1 MTKMKTLKIYFVALL
16 VLMGA
21 SNCSDEFLERTPSDQ
36 ISSATF
42 FKQQKDIEYALN
54 AVYDLIGFNSWN
66 RSYGSGTDMLR
77 IEVLTDNAVD
87 HHSWNACY
95 ELGNGTANA
104 YDWYVQY
111 RWQERYRG
119 IMRANRLLEGAPN
132 VEDMNIDYR
141 NRLVAEATVL
151 RAYFYF
157 DLVYLFGD
165 VPFLT
170 SSILPDDCEPIIDA
184 DGNATPNP
192 SCSRTDKE
200 TIMDALVADL
210 EGVLAHLPKEY
221 EQDDK
226 GRITKGTA
234 LTLQA
239 RIHLY
244 REEWAEAA
252 AASKAVMDLNVY
264 SIYPTYANMF
274 DYQGVDNEEVIFD
287 IQVMEEVDEGEFW
300 LPNYGPNSIGGWS
313 CSCPLQS
320 LIDTYETT
328 DGKTIDDPT
337 SIYDPAQ
344 PFINR
349 DPRLHHSILY
359 PGREWQWGVYN
370 TIPGATYPG
379 QEIVAGDDLNDA
391 TSGQWNKSATGYNW
405 IKYISQQDIDDAN
418 YWDSGIHFIV
428 MRYAEVL
435 LMYAEGKIEAG
446 DIDQSVY
453 DAINEV
459 RQRGDVNMPTI
470 AAGKSADQLR
480 EIVRRERRV
489 EFTFEGIRLYDI
501 RRWKIADQVMP
512 GESAGLTYTDPD
524 TGSEV
529 TLSGGVR
536 NFDAAKHYVWPIPQA
551 EIDVSGLIQNPN
563 W

>member
-1 MTKMKTLKIYFVALL
+1 MKTLKIYFFALL
-16 VLMGA
+16 ILMGA

-36 ISSATF
+36 VSSATF
-42 FKQQKDIEYALN
+42 FQQEKDIEYALN

-66 RSYGSGTDMLR
+66 RSYGSGTDLLR

-132 VEDMNIDYR
+132 VEDMDMDYR

-170 SSILPDDCEPIIDA
+170 SSIIPDDCEPMIDA
-184 DGNATPNP
+184 EGNVTPNP
-192 SCSRTDKE
+192 MCTRTDKN

-210 EGVLAHLPKEY
+210 ETVVNHLPKSY
-221 EQDDK
+221 DSDDK
-226 GRITKGTA
+226 GRVTQGTA

-244 REEWAEAA
+244 REEWTQAA

-287 IQVMEEVDEGEFW
+287 IQVMKDVWEGEFW
-300 LPNYGPNSIGGWS
+300 LPNYGPNSVGGWS

-337 SIYDPAQ
+337 SIYDPAM
-344 PFINR
+344 PYANR

-379 QEIVAGDDLNDA
+379 EEIVAGDDLTDG
-391 TSGQWNKSATGYNW
+391 TGGQWNKSATGYNW
-405 IKYISQQDIDDAN
+405 IKYISQQDIDDGN
-418 YWDSGIHFIV
+418 YWDSGIHFII

-435 LMYAEGKIEAG
+435 LMYAEAKIEAG
-446 DIDQSVY
+446 DVDQSVY
-453 DAINEV
+453 DAINDV
-459 RQRGDVNMPTI
+459 RQRGDVMMPAIT
-470 AAGKSADQLR
+470 AGKSIDELR

-489 EFTFEGIRLYDI
+489 ELTFEGIRLYDI
-501 RRWKIADQVMP
+501 RRWKIAEQVMP
-512 GESAGLTYTDPD
+512 GESEGLTYTDPD
-524 TGSEV
+524 SGEQV
-529 TLSGGVR
+529 TLSGGNR
-536 NFDAAKHYVWPIPQA
+536 NFDPAKHYLWPIPQA
-551 EIDVSGLIQNPN
+551 EIDVSGITQNNN

>member
-1 MTKMKTLKIYFVALL
+1 
-16 VLMGA
+16 
-21 SNCSDEFLERTPSDQ
+21 
-36 ISSATF
+36 
-42 FKQQKDIEYALN
+42 
-54 AVYDLIGFNSWN
+54 
-66 RSYGSGTDMLR
+66 
-77 IEVLTDNAVD
+77 
-87 HHSWNACY
+87 
-95 ELGNGTANA
+95 
-104 YDWYVQY
+104 
-111 RWQERYRG
+111 
-119 IMRANRLLEGAPN
+119 
-132 VEDMNIDYR
+132 
-141 NRLVAEATVL
+141 
-151 RAYFYF
+151 
-157 DLVYLFGD
+157 
-165 VPFLT
+165 
-170 SSILPDDCEPIIDA
+170 
-184 DGNATPNP
+184 
-192 SCSRTDKE
+192 
-200 TIMDALVADL
+200 
-210 EGVLAHLPKEY
+210 
-221 EQDDK
+221 
-226 GRITKGTA
+226 
-234 LTLQA
+234 
-239 RIHLY
+239 
-244 REEWAEAA
+244 
-252 AASKAVMDLNVY
+252 
-264 SIYPTYANMF
+264 
-274 DYQGVDNEEVIFD
+274 
-287 IQVMEEVDEGEFW
+287 MEEVDEGEFW

-435 LMYAEGKIEAG
+435 LMYAEAKLEAG